1 MEEVL
6 QLLDRGILH
15 FSAWQIVLYT
25 AVATHITI
33 VAVTVFLHRC
43 QSHRALELHP
53 ALSHLFRF
61 WLWFATGMVTREWVA
76 VHRKHHAHCEKDGD
90 PHSPKVFGIRTV
102 LLQGTE
108 LYQREAAVA
117 DTLQRYGNGTPD
129 DWLERRLY
137 SRYSWQGVGLMLIL
151 DVLLF
156 GAIGATVWAVQMLWI
171 PMFAAGI
178 VNGLGHF
185 LGYRNFDGPN
195 AATNI
200 VPLGLLIG
208 GEELHNNHHTFPTS
222 AKLSSR
228 WFEFDIGWFYIRLF
242 ELLGLARVRALPPKA
257 APGKAGAPL
266 SVETVQ
272 GISAARHHVMRN
284 YGIMLVRAF
293 RDELRLQGSR
303 YDARFRRH
311 AERLLRRE
319 PAYLSPAQRP
329 ELGQLLSRHQT
340 LALMQCMRE
349 ELGQLWESKHATPQ
363 ELLAHLLDWCDRA
376 KRSGLPQLRH
386 FALRLQAYG

>member
-1 MEEVL
+1 MENVL
-6 QLLDRGILH
+6 QLLDHGMLH
-15 FSAWQIVLYT
+15 WSAWEIVLYT
-25 AVATHITI
+25 VLTTHLTI

-53 ALSHLFRF
+53 ALSHVFRF

-76 VHRKHHAHCEKDGD
+76 VHRKHHAHTDREGD
-90 PHSPKVFGIRTV
+90 PHSPKVFGIRQV
-102 LLQGTE
+102 LLQGAE
-108 LYQREAAVA
+108 LYRREARVA
-117 DTLQRYGNGTPD
+117 ETLQRYGNGTPD
-129 DWLERRLY
+129 DWLERHLY
-137 SRYSWQGVGLMLIL
+137 ARYAWQGVA
-151 DVLLF
+151 LLLLAQLFMF
-156 GAIGATVWAVQMLWI
+156 GIIGATVWGVQMLWI
-171 PMFAAGI
+171 PLSAAGV

-222 AKLSSR
+222 AKLSAR
-228 WFEFDIGWFYIRLF
+228 WFELDIGWCYIRLF
-242 ELLGLARVRALPPKA
+242 QALGLARVRSLPARPAWRKA
-257 APGKAGAPL
+257 VAPL

-319 PAYLSPAQRP
+319 PAYLSDSQRP
-329 ELGQLLSRHQT
+329 ELGLLLSRHQT
-340 LALMQCMRE
+340 LELMQRMRE
-349 ELGQLWESKHATPQ
+349 ELGQLWESKYATPQ
-363 ELLAHLLDWCDRA
+363 ELLAHLLDWCERA
-376 KRSGLPQLRH
+376 KRSGLPRLH
-386 FALRLQAYG
+386 NFALRLQAYG

>member
-6 QLLDRGILH
+6 QLLDHGMLH
-15 FSAWQIVLYT
+15 FSAWQIILYT
-25 AVATHITI
+25 VITTHLTI

-53 ALSHLFRF
+53 AISHWFRF

-90 PHSPKVFGIRTV
+90 PHSPKVFGIRMV

-117 DTLQRYGNGTPD
+117 DTLQRYGTGTPD

-137 SRYSWQGVGLMLIL
+137 SRYSWQGVGLMLVL
-151 DVLLF
+151 DVLMF

-228 WFEFDIGWFYIRLF
+228 WFEFDIGWGYIRLF
-242 ELLGLARVRALPPKA
+242 QALGLARVRALPPKA
-257 APGKAGAPL
+257 ASGEASAPL
-266 SVETVQ
+266 TMETVH

-284 YGIMLVRAF
+284 YSIMVVRAF

-319 PAYLSPAQRP
+319 PAYLSPSQRP

-363 ELLAHLLDWCDRA
+363 ELLTHLLDWCERA
-376 KRSGLPQLRH
+376 KRSGLPQLRN

>member
-6 QLLDRGILH
+6 QLLDHGMLH
-15 FSAWQIVLYT
+15 FSAWQIILYT
-25 AVATHITI
+25 AISTHLTI
-33 VAVTVFLHRC
+33 IAVTVFLHRC
-43 QSHRALELHP
+43 QSHRALDLHP
-53 ALSHLFRF
+53 AISHWFRF

-76 VHRKHHAHCEKDGD
+76 VHRKHHAHCEKEGD

-102 LLQGTE
+102 LFQGTE

-137 SRYSWQGVGLMLIL
+137 SRYSWQGVGLMLVL
-151 DVLLF
+151 DVLMF

-171 PMFAAGI
+171 PMFAAGV

-228 WFEFDIGWFYIRLF
+228 WFEFDIGWFYIRL
-242 ELLGLARVRALPPKA
+242 LQALGLARVRALPPKA
-257 APGKAGAPL
+257 APRKASAPL
-266 SVETVQ
+266 TMETVH

-284 YGIMLVRAF
+284 YSIMVVRAF

-319 PAYLSPAQRP
+319 PAYLSPSQRP

-363 ELLAHLLDWCDRA
+363 ELLAHLLDWCERA
-376 KRSGLPQLRH
+376 KRSGLPQLRN